1 MTTEEEVLKNLE
13 KSVILGDAEKAT
25 EAAKR
30 GIEIGV
36 DPAKAISEG
45 LAKGMAVVGEKYEN
59 SEYYLPEVVLAAGA
73 MYAGLNVLKPHII
86 VETTKK
92 PGKLV
97 LGTIEGDVHDIGK
110 NLVKI
115 MYIGA
120 GWEVH
125 DLGKDVPLMNF
136 VNKAKEVKANIV
148 AASALMTTS
157 MMQMKDLIQLF
168 KQENIRE
175 KVGIIVGGAPVS
187 EEFAN
192 EISANGFAPDA
203 VKAVRVG
210 EKILLDRKTSDK
222 WE

>member
-1 MTTEEEVLKNLE
+1 MTAEEEVLKNLE
-13 KSVILGDAEKAT
+13 KSVVLGDAEKAT
-25 EAAKR
+25 EAAKK

-59 SEYYLPEVVLAAGA
+59 SEYYLPEVVLAASA
-73 MYAGLNVLKPHII
+73 MYAGLEVLKPHIK
-86 VETTKK
+86 VEPTKR

-175 KVGIIVGGAPVS
+175 DVGIIVGGAPVS
-187 EEFAN
+187 EEFAK

-210 EKILLDRKTSDK
+210 EKILSDRKTSDK

>member
-13 KSVILGDAEKAT
+13 MSVVLGDAEKAT
-25 EAAKR
+25 KAAKR

-73 MYAGLNVLKPHII
+73 MYAGLNVLKPHIK
-86 VETTKK
+86 VESTKK

-120 GWEVH
+120 GWEVY
-125 DLGKDVPLMNF
+125 DLGKDVPLMTF

-187 EEFAN
+187 QEFAN

-203 VKAVRVG
+203 VKAVKIG
-210 EKILLDRKTSDK
+210 EKILLDKKTSDK

>member
-1 MTTEEEVLKNLE
+1 MATEEEVLKNLE
-13 KSVILGDAEKAT
+13 ESVVLGDAEKAV
-25 EAAKR
+25 EAANR
-30 GIEIGV
+30 AIEIGV
-36 DPAKAISEG
+36 DPTKAISEG
-45 LAKGMAVVGEKYEN
+45 LAKGMVVVGEKYEN
-59 SEYYLPEVVLAAGA
+59 CEYYLPEVVLAAGA
-73 MYAGLNVLKPHII
+73 MYAGMGVLKPHIK
-86 VETTKK
+86 VEPAKI

-136 VNKAKEVKANIV
+136 VDKAKEVKADIV

-157 MMQMKDLIQLF
+157 MMRMKDLIQLL

-175 KVGIIVGGAPVS
+175 NVGVIVGGAPVS

-192 EISANGFAPDA
+192 EISADGFAPDA

-210 EKILLDRKTSDK
+210 EKILLDRKASDK
-222 WE
+222 WK